1 LSIPKT
7 FSELVIRDADEDDI
21 PAITAIYRHAV
32 LNGTG
37 TFEVEPPGEAE
48 MKVRWRVMLTSNYP
62 YIVAERRDER
72 RVMGFAYA
80 NTYRTRAAYAKT
92 VEDSVYVRDGFH
104 GLGIGEMLL
113 SNLIY
118 ESAVRGFRQMIA
130 VIGDSENIG
139 SIKMHEKLGF
149 IKAGV
154 LRSVGCK
161 NDRWLDTVL
170 MQFELPLPEEEQP

>member
-1 LSIPKT
+1 MSIPKF
-7 FSELVIRDADEDDI
+7 FSEVVIRDGDEDDI
-21 PAITAIYRHAV
+21 PAITAIYAHAV

-37 TFEVEPPGEAE
+37 TFEIEPPGEAE
-48 MKVRWRVMLTSNYP
+48 MKIRRRIMLASNYP

-80 NTYRTRAAYAKT
+80 NVYRPRAAYAKT
-92 VEDSVYVRDGFH
+92 VENSVYVREGFQ

-118 ESAVRGFRQMIA
+118 QSAVRGFRQMIA

-139 SIKMHEKLGF
+139 SIRMHEKLGF
-149 IKAGV
+149 TKAGV
-154 LRSVGCK
+154 LRAVGRK
-161 NDRWLDTVL
+161 NDRWLDTVI
-170 MQFELPLPEEEQP
+170 MQFELPLPTEEE